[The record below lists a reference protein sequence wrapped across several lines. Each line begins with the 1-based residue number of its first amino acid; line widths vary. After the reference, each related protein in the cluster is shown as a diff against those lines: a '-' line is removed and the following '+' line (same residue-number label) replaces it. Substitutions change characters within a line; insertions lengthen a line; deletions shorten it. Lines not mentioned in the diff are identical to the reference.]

1 MIRENIV
8 EEVKATARSVASAV
22 LPSDDT
28 DDARQAA
35 IQKVLWFL
43 LGALQILG
51 LWALNIAGNWVIE
64 KTAVPIP
71 GNLIGMVLLY
81 ALLAAGIVK
90 LSWFE
95 PAGSF
100 LIRHLAFFFV
110 PITVGLMN
118 AGPLFATWGIGIMVT
133 LAASAAIGI
142 GLAGWTSQI
151 LLRRSWRVGDAL

>member
-100 LIRHLAFFFV
+100 LIRHLAFFFESS
-110 PITVGLMN
+110 T
-118 AGPLFATWGIGIMVT
+118 F
-133 LAASAAIGI
+133 
-142 GLAGWTSQI
+142 
-151 LLRRSWRVGDAL
+151 DALHGSSDLRYRISAVLWIWLHRRAWSSCADRPADASGGE